1 MAYLIRFEDQARKE
15 LSPLDNSVKIKI
27 LKYLKKLEER
37 DNPRSLGKP
46 LTENLSGYWR
56 YRVGNYR
63 IISKIFDKGITI
75 HYPCCSE
82 TGRSIQN
89 FKQTMRFS
97 PKQVGWLYTSI
108 YH

>member
-15 LSPLDNSVKIKI
+15 LSTLDNSVKIKI

-63 IISKIFDKGITI
+63 IISKIFDKEITI
-75 HYPCCSE
+75 LILAVQKRDVVYRISN
-82 TGRSIQN
+82 R
-89 FKQTMRFS
+89 
-97 PKQVGWLYTSI
+97 L
-108 YH
+108 